1 MATVTPASIDAN
13 HSDQQFKI
21 SHRDANRLFWI
32 ILISHCLIWI
42 LLPILTQPNVPLDSL
57 EMIIWGQEWQ
67 LGYYKHPPLPAWMAE
82 IASRLGG
89 NTIWPTYLLSQLSTA
104 ACFFAV
110 YRIGREALGNGI
122 ALLAVLLLEA
132 CYYYNFTTP
141 EFNNNVTSRG
151 FCALAVLFLHQGL
164 VKEKTRYW
172 ILAGV
177 AIGLG
182 MLSKYDTA
190 IFALAMVL
198 FAVVHPRGRAAWR
211 TAGPYALLTSAV
223 VCFLP
228 HLIWLIQ
235 NDFPTVHYFLRRSSH
250 ESAWWTRFVN
260 PLKFSLSQMGAIGP
274 ILLLA
279 IPLTGWRWR
288 VARKENSEEN
298 FHRDFLLWFGLCP
311 FLLVLLAGLVTGA
324 QIRSMWGTA
333 LWTFTGLAL
342 LCTVQLRLTVESSRR
357 VASLCLTAGF
367 LFAVSLVA
375 RNLVF
380 PHFREKGSR
389 IHFPGQQ
396 LAEHV
401 RSAYKTEFG
410 YDPEIIAGPW
420 WEAANVAMYGGERAK
435 VYFNLDDSISK
446 SMNDETFRD
455 RGGVIVWQQT
465 DKNKEYQRLVAERF
479 PEAHIEPPISLKWN
493 TSANLPPAE
502 FQMVFVEPLEQSLS
516 QVADAKS
523 DDENSIN

>member
-1 MATVTPASIDAN
+1 MSIGTSTAIDAN
-13 HSDQQFKI
+13 HDDQQINI
-21 SHRDANRLFWI
+21 SNRDADRLFWM
-32 ILISHCLIWI
+32 ILISHCAIWI

-82 IASRLGG
+82 FASRLGG
-89 NTIWPTYLLSQLSTA
+89 NTVWPTYLLSQLSTA

-164 VKEKTRYW
+164 VKAKTRYW
-172 ILAGV
+172 VLSGV

-211 TAGPYALLTSAV
+211 TAGPYALLASALA
-223 VCFLP
+223 CFLP
-228 HLIWLIQ
+228 HLIWLVK

-260 PLKFSLSQMGAIGP
+260 PLKFSVSQLGAIGP
-274 ILLLA
+274 VLLLA

-288 VARKENSEEN
+288 MVRKNESKEN

-311 FLLVLLAGLVTGA
+311 FFLVLLAGFATGA

-342 LCTVQLRLTVESSRR
+342 LSTVQLRLTVENSRR
-357 VASLCLTAGF
+357 MASLCLTAGF
-367 LFAVSLVA
+367 LFASLLVT

-380 PHFREKGSR
+380 PHFRQKASR

-401 RSAYKTEFG
+401 RGSYRDEFG
-410 YDPEIIAGPW
+410 SDPEIIAGPW
-420 WEAANVAMYGGERAK
+420 WEAANVAMYGGDRAK

-446 SMNDETFRD
+446 WMNDETFRD

-465 DKNKEYQRLVAERF
+465 EKNKEFPQLVTDRF
-479 PEAHIEPPISLKWN
+479 PNAHIEQPFSLAWN
-493 TSANLPPAE
+493 TSAKLPPAE
-502 FQMVFVEPLEQSLS
+502 FQIVMIEPSESTHTK
-516 QVADAKS
+516 VADANPDGRKTT
-523 DDENSIN
+523 N